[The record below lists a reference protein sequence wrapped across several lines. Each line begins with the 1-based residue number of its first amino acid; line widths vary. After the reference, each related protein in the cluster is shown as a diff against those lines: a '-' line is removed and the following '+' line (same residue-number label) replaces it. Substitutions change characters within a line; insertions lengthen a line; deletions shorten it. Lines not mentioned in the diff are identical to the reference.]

1 MWKLWCVPVHVY
13 NALQCLCAKSL
24 PPIMIFE
31 LQINGLLHD
40 QFWSTCRTF
49 FMRHINVEICCPNW
63 CVLQVE
69 KGLQLL
75 TQVNDTIGQQP
86 SQSKTVCLANGTV
99 KRCWSL
105 FLSLPMERYPEGGQR
120 SEDYSLDH
128 AIEAY
133 RNHVSVVYFLLG
145 KEHWAVDN
153 KGTSS
158 TRSGQF

>member
-1 MWKLWCVPVHVY
+1 
-13 NALQCLCAKSL
+13 
-24 PPIMIFE
+24 
-31 LQINGLLHD
+31 
-40 QFWSTCRTF
+40 
-49 FMRHINVEICCPNW
+49 MRHIVVEICCPNW

-75 TQVNDTIGQQP
+75 TQVNNTIGQQP

-105 FLSLPMERYPEGGQR
+105 FLSLPMERDPEEGQR

>member
-1 MWKLWCVPVHVY
+1 MFTMHTMSQYIVFTSYNNVWTSDRWVCCMISFDLHVHVGPFLWGLMFMYVIVRY
-13 NALQCLCAKSL
+13 N
-24 PPIMIFE
+24 
-31 LQINGLLHD
+31 
-40 QFWSTCRTF
+40 WS
-49 FMRHINVEICCPNW
+49 
-63 CVLQVE
+63 VLQVE

-75 TQVNDTIGQQP
+75 TQVNETIGQQP

-105 FLSLPMERYPEGGQR
+105 FLSLPVERDSEESQR

-153 KGTSS
+153 RGTSS
-158 TRSGQF
+158 TRKWSIL